1 MKKRPAEGCGS
12 ISWLGVTPR
21 TGGVLFAFF
30 FFSFLLRLLLTPA
43 EWVASYAR
51 RAAVGVKWRHAISF
65 RHLKSG
71 VLEELEKAR
80 QGAMNDRAIAI
91 QKVRRRRG
99 PHGRARP

>member
-1 MKKRPAEGCGS
+1 MNQEVGWGS
-12 ISWLGVTPR
+12 RSWLGVTPR
-21 TGGVLFAFF
+21 TGGV
-30 FFSFLLRLLLTPA
+30 SFLLSFSSLFFFVFFSRLPSG
-43 EWVASYAR
+43 WRHMRGGQS
-51 RAAVGVKWRHAISF
+51 VGVKLRHAISF

-99 PHGRARP
+99 PHGCARP